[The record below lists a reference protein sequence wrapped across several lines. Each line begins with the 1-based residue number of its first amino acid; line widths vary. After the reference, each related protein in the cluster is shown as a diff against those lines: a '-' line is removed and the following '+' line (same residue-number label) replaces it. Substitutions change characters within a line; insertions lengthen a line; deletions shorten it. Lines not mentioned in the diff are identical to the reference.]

1 MGKAVK
7 ALDVPPALL
16 HSVILEHVLRSGRV
30 EVAKKL
36 AQEAQLRL
44 DQADVQPYVDVLKV
58 MADIKVRQLDT
69 ALAFVE
75 THKEHLLRLNLTI
88 GFEVAKKRYLQL
100 LLDGHLAQAIRFSKR
115 YFPPF
120 FARHSASVRELMG
133 CVAYVKRG
141 IINSPY
147 KHLVC
152 AESWANLAQVCTLNP
167 TPQKVSPKPRL
178 LLPRRIG

>member
-7 ALDVPPALL
+7 ELDVPPALL

-58 MADIKVRQLDT
+58 TADIKERQLDT

-75 THKEHLLRLNLTI
+75 THKERLLRLNLTI

-100 LLDGHLAQAIRFSKR
+100 LLDGQLAEAIAFSKR
-115 YFPPF
+115 HFPPF
-120 FARHSASVRELMG
+120 FARHSAEVRALMG
-133 CVAYVKRG
+133 CVAYASRG
-141 IINSPY
+141 LLNSPY

-152 AESWANLAQVCTLNP
+152 PESWPYLAQVCTLNP
-167 TPQKVSPKPRL
+167 LVL
-178 LLPRRIG
+178 LVP